1 MNKMFGSIPI
11 PSLFVCFIIFC
22 AWLHYE
28 KRKADRKR
36 KKASNAFWEREEQ
49 SNHTRNKDISGL
61 PMFRPDVSRIP
72 MPETADEN
80 AIYYQ
85 GKVQNATGLPMMDLS
100 GYTNTD
106 LKLAYGTGN
115 FNTLSE
121 YDQNF
126 NDFLMDMS
134 NLGKSYFAAGL
145 LQEAADVYTYCL
157 DSGSDKSTDYEAL
170 AKIWS
175 AMGTPEK
182 ISGLI
187 TEAERS
193 GLPRKASLARR
204 LRLIQQEDRT

>member
-1 MNKMFGSIPI
+1 MFGIIPI

-36 KKASNAFWEREEQ
+36 ESGSKAFWEREDQ
-49 SNHTRNKDISGL
+49 ANHTRNKDISSL
-61 PMFRPDVSRIP
+61 PMFCPDESHIP
-72 MPETADEN
+72 MTETADEN
-80 AIYYQ
+80 VIYYQ
-85 GKVQNATGLPMMDLS
+85 GKVQNAMGLPMMNLS

-126 NDFLMDMS
+126 NDFLMNMS
-134 NLGKSYFAAGL
+134 NLGKAYFTAGL
-145 LQEAADVYTYCL
+145 LQEAADVFTFCL
-157 DSGSDKSTDYEAL
+157 DSGSGKSTDYEAL
-170 AKIWS
+170 AKVWF

-187 TEAERS
+187 TDAERS
-193 GLPRKASLARR
+193 ELPRKAALVSR
-204 LRLIQQEDRT
+204 LRLIQQNDHT